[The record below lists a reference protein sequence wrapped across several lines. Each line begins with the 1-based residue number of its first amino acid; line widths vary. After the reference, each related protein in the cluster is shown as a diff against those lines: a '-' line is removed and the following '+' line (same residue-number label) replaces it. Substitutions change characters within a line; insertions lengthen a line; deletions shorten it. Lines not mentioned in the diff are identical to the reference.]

1 MQQSD
6 LPAESSAMTAKG
18 FGQYSLRS
26 ARSWF
31 VSFISIY
38 FVLTGPLA
46 AQDAGS
52 LAAQPVRPSAFG
64 RATPDN
70 ARRLAQAIDAYFE
83 RYWASQDV
91 LPAPP
96 ADDAELL
103 RRASIDLAGRIPAVS
118 EVREFLADASSDKRE
133 RLIDRLLGQGAYARH
148 FANSWTDILLAGSQD
163 NVQVRALAPRL
174 ETWLRLRF
182 AANEPFDRIAAQL
195 LLAPAERTAQ
205 PALAGDALA
214 DPGIFSPPPTA
225 SRSSWRP
232 TCRVPCW
239 VCKSAVPNATTIRMP
254 IGRGRSSGRS
264 RPCSASLPRA
274 APATTT
280 RPTRSLPSARHRAHG
295 PAENLGYRHVR
306 PGGISRRLAARPL
319 DRPIGAPALVL
330 WLTGRQ
336 NPWFASA
343 IVNRV
348 WQQMLGRGLIDPADD
363 LEAAGPN
370 DHAELLT
377 FVAGEFRAHGHD
389 LQYLLRA
396 IAGTRLYR
404 LSSQR
409 DPAQPTARHQFARM
423 PLRKMTAV
431 QLFDSLLQATGIREV
446 RGARGPLGDIDS
458 QRGAFQQK
466 FAEPGGAHTDAE
478 TSILQALALMNGKLV
493 VDATDLKTG
502 DTLAGV
508 LNAPFLELPAKVETL
523 FLAALGRPPTA
534 AESRQFVDYV
544 VKRPPTSRPAHGWQ
558 M

>member
-1 MQQSD
+1 
-6 LPAESSAMTAKG
+6 MTAKG

-26 ARSWF
+26 TQSWF

-38 FVLTGPLA
+38 FILTGPLA

-52 LAAQPVRPSAFG
+52 SATQPVRPSAFG
-64 RATPDN
+64 RATPDD

-163 NVQVRALAPRL
+163 NAQVRALAPRL

-195 LLAPAERTAQ
+195 LLAPADRTAQ
-205 PALAGDALA
+205 PALAGDALS
-214 DPGIFSPPPTA
+214 DPGAFFAAADRKPEQLAANLSRALLGLQVGCAQCHDHPHAHWTRHEFWSFAALFGEFATGGA
-225 SRSSWRP
+225 SDDDAANEEPAERATS
-232 TCRVPCW
+232 
-239 VCKSAVPNATTIRMP
+239 NAP
-254 IGRGRSSGRS
+254 GRLKIPDTDTFAQATFLDG
-264 RPCSASLPRA
+264 SLPDLSTGQSERA
-274 APATTT
+274 
-280 RPTRSLPSARHRAHG
+280 
-295 PAENLGYRHVR
+295 
-306 PGGISRRLAARPL
+306 
-319 DRPIGAPALVL
+319 ALVL
-330 WLTGRQ
+330 WLTSRQ

-377 FVAGEFRAHGHD
+377 FVAGEFRTHGYD

-466 FAEPGGAHTDAE
+466 FAEPGGAAHRCRNEHPASLGADERQARRRRNRLE
-478 TSILQALALMNGKLV
+478 DRRHPGRGARRAISGPAGQSGNAILGHA
-493 VDATDLKTG
+493 
-502 DTLAGV
+502 
-508 LNAPFLELPAKVETL
+508 
-523 FLAALGRPPTA
+523 RPTA
-534 AESRQFVDYV
+534 DRGRKSAVRRLRGPAPR
-544 VKRPPTSRPAHGWQ
+544 RPVARRTTGRCDVGAGQ
-558 M
+558 